1 MVLMALAL
9 MAQEAVATAAPQDPA
24 PTDAPRAAQVE
35 AVSLICQG
43 AGGAARTNST
53 SGFGFNNRGGSGFAA
68 MFSDANVP
76 FEDQVVVEITGN
88 VGRIRMPRAM
98 LPVIRGGKDGWF
110 EIKNLKWAE
119 NEVTGS
125 VAVYAFN
132 NPKLRLDR
140 IQGAISLNGKSGDF
154 AGRCERFDP
163 ATVQRKF

>member
-1 MVLMALAL
+1 MFMMALAL
-9 MAQEAVATAAPQDPA
+9 LAQEAATTPPPPA
-24 PTDAPRAAQVE
+24 PAPAPPARAEPPE

-43 AGGAARTNST
+43 TGGASRTNTS
-53 SGFGFNNRGGSGFAA
+53 SGFGFNNRGGSGFGAL
-68 MFSDANVP
+68 FSDTTVP

-98 LPVIRGGKDGWF
+98 LPIIRGGKNGWF
-110 EIKNLKWAE
+110 EIKNLQWAE

-154 AGRCERFDP
+154 AGRCERYDP
-163 ATVQRKF
+163 ASVERKF